1 MVDYTYYKEVF
12 GGMLTE
18 REFLKVLPK
27 AKAYLRGA
35 THGRALPEHENV
47 RFCLAELCELFSQ
60 KERSRIST
68 ESVDGFRVTYRRD
81 KGDPA
86 WEIVR
91 NYLVSDGLLY
101 GGGRDANL

>member
-12 GGMLTE
+12 GGSLSETE
-18 REFLKVLPK
+18 FSKVLPK
-27 AKAYLRGA
+27 AKAYIRGA
-35 THGRALPEHENV
+35 TRGRALPDDTNV
-47 RFCLAELCELFSQ
+47 RFCAAELCELFSQ
-60 KERSRIST
+60 KERSHIST

-91 NYLVSDGLLY
+91 IYLAPEGVLY
-101 GGGRDANL
+101 GGEE